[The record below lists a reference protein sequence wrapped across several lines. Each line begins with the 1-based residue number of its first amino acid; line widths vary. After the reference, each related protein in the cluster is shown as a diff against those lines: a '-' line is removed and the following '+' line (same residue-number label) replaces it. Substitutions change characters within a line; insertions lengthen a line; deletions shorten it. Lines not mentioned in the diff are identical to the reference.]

1 MTGIADGMIDTA
13 KDGRGGGGTGT
24 DDALAAAARF
34 AMKGTMIGH
43 AVVAA
48 AAAAAAHGMIGTMI
62 GRAVV
67 AAAAHAGGGTAAR
80 APGPS
85 LLGGG
90 AAIDDERG
98 TICMS
103 VVQEEVCSVPS
114 L

>member
-24 DDALAAAARF
+24 DDALEAAARF

-114 L
+114 F